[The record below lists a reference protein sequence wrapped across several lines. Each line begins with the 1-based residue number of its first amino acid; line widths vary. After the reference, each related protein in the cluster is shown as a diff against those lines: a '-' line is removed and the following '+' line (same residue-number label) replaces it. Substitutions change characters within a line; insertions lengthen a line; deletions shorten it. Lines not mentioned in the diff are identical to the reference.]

1 MSESGAPDRK
11 TYISFTPS
19 VTLIITRYLEYE
31 VFKEHADKVC
41 FITPDVTQFIKLY
54 EGEVTDL
61 HDLGA
66 LISFYPVRH

>member
-1 MSESGAPDRK
+1 MLQIAK
-11 TYISFTPS
+11 FTLTYIY
-19 VTLIITRYLEYE
+19 LIYCHLLHVITRYLEYE

-61 HDLGA
+61 HNLGA
-66 LISFYPVRH
+66 LISFYPVRL

>member
-1 MSESGAPDRK
+1 M
-11 TYISFTPS
+11 
-19 VTLIITRYLEYE
+19 
-31 VFKEHADKVC
+31 FKEHADKVC

-66 LISFYPVRH
+66 LISFYPGATVTDSFLQVQS